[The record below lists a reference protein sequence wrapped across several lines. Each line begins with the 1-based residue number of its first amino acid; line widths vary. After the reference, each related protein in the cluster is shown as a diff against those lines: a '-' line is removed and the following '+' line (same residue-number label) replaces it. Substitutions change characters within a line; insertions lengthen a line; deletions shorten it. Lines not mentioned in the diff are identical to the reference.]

1 MTDPTRRVSS
11 EVVSSGQSPAA
22 SIYKSVS
29 PAHSPAL
36 PQPGGAPGISHWP
49 ERRRLS
55 STSATQ
61 PQPQSPGIAN
71 RPSSR
76 QASISSQHQRHPLQ
90 QQHPSLE
97 PQQDA
102 RPDQLSRHL
111 AEAASRPPI
120 PPRFTPVFALV
131 DDGTT
136 RTTHHP
142 RVHYIFADDNP
153 DVLTE
158 ALTEAAAHHPPL
170 DSPSFALPLPVD
182 PRTGKPPDRAILL
195 DLVPNADGA
204 APGFSI
210 AAANSLS
217 ADFAVTGASLSRN
230 PDDSGPGNDAAAE
243 GDAADGHLVLRIEGV
258 SAEGPPKFPATAIR
272 RTSPSASGGG
282 LTYSG
287 ASSGSG
293 RSRGGGGAPVTGGSE
308 EFVALAEDFD
318 RRMDVMRRVVE
329 AFEAGAK
336 AQREADGGNTTDT
349 TVAAA
354 GEGAE
359 DAVGQRRGL

>member
-11 EVVSSGQSPAA
+11 EAVSSGQSPAA

-29 PAHSPAL
+29 PAQSPAL
-36 PQPGGAPGISHWP
+36 PQTGGPGGPGISHWP

-55 STSATQ
+55 SNSATQ
-61 PQPQSPGIAN
+61 PQSLGIAN
-71 RPSSR
+71 RPSSG
-76 QASISSQHQRHPLQ
+76 QASISSQHQRQPPQ
-90 QQHPSLE
+90 QQRQSLE
-97 PQQDA
+97 PQHEV
-102 RPDQLSRHL
+102 RPDQLSHHL
-111 AEAASRPPI
+111 AEAATRPPI

-170 DSPSFALPLPVD
+170 DSASFALPLPVD
-182 PRTGKPPDRAILL
+182 PRTGRPPDRAILL
-195 DLVPNADGA
+195 DLVPSANGA

-217 ADFAVTGASLSRN
+217 ADFAVTSASLSRN
-230 PDDSGPGNDAAAE
+230 MDDSGPGNDGAGE
-243 GDAADGHLVLRIEGV
+243 DDATDGHLVLRIEGV
-258 SAEGPPKFPATAIR
+258 SAEGPPRFPATALK

-282 LTYSG
+282 LAYSG

-293 RSRGGGGAPVTGGSE
+293 RSRGGGAPITGGSE

-336 AQREADGGNTTDT
+336 AQREADRANPDT
-349 TVAAA
+349 TNAAA
-354 GEGAE
+354 GEGAGE
-359 DAVGQRRGL
+359 ALDQRRGS